1 MVSLQFFLKI
11 ISVKFL
17 HKNIYFHFF
26 TFILG
31 SLIIYAGNTFPYV
44 MEIHFHK
51 SKKYIHMYVKE
62 MHSILWK
69 KHPQFTVFFENYYL
83 FLWLINNWKLYVY
96 LILWAIGVADNGP
109 RKWQGKEFIALLTET
124 AKIPTF
130 TLFIIFTF
138 EF

>member
-1 MVSLQFFLKI
+1 MLGQFKQQSIGLSSIFPQNNIGKI
-11 ISVKFL
+11 LWQYIITYTS
-17 HKNIYFHFF
+17 IFF

-51 SKKYIHMYVKE
+51 SRKYIHMYVKE

-83 FLWLINNWKLYVY
+83 FLWLINN
-96 LILWAIGVADNGP
+96 
-109 RKWQGKEFIALLTET
+109 
-124 AKIPTF
+124 
-130 TLFIIFTF
+130 
-138 EF
+138 